1 MCKKEIFLEKTIFDN
16 SKEIKVK
23 GEAEYNDDK
32 TERLKLNIEIVDSK
46 TNKKL
51 IVIMLNPSESSKD
64 KNGIFIDQTV
74 TNLVKIANE
83 NGYDKLIVFNLLT
96 IIEPNSKNVK
106 YNINKKNIEM
116 ISDYIDKFSDD
127 ILIAWG
133 SKYINSTKE
142 TNIKKLLEKLNKNKQ
157 RIYTFCANKNQIYP
171 KHPGRINLD
180 CCRNCYGRKNKIDLK
195 LYFN

>member
-1 MCKKEIFLEKTIFDN
+1 MSKIEIFSEKTIFDN

-32 TERLKLNIEIVDSK
+32 TERLKLNIGIVDSK
-46 TNKKL
+46 INKKL

-64 KNGIFIDQTV
+64 KNGIFIDQTI

-83 NGYDKLIVFNLLT
+83 NGYDNIVVFNLLT
-96 IIEPNSKNVK
+96 EVEPNSEKVK
-106 YNINKKNIEM
+106 YNPNKENIKM
-116 ISDYIDKFSDD
+116 ISNYIDNSSDD

-133 SKYINSTKE
+133 SKYKNSTRE
-142 TNIKKLLEKLNKNKQ
+142 SNIKELLEKLNKNKQ
-157 RIYTFCANKNQIYP
+157 CVYTFCANKIQNFP